1 MGKEQSKLG
10 SGDDELN
17 LSSRGLATLSVDELY
32 PFSDLVRSIVLAN
45 NDLTSI
51 SELRVHTACLSVYLS
66 IYLSIVF
73 YLSCSIYRLD

>member
-32 PFSDLVRSIVLAN
+32 P
-45 NDLTSI
+45 
-51 SELRVHTACLSVYLS
+51 
-66 IYLSIVF
+66 
-73 YLSCSIYRLD
+73 